1 MDTQQQA
8 LLGILGGMGP
18 LATVDFLNKLTRLTP
33 AARDQEHLPWLTVS
47 QPGIPDRSAAIEAG
61 DDGPMPFLV
70 KGVRYLSEQ
79 GARLIAIPCNT
90 SHYWYTQ
97 MQAASGTTIL
107 HIADATIEELQ
118 LSPQPAGLVAVLATR
133 GTVRAGIYS
142 QRLLARGFAVAD
154 IAEEEQVQVDHII
167 KSVKAGDVGIAR
179 DAMRLLLRTLAARG
193 VQTAILGCTELP
205 IAHMVRAG
213 DTPSG
218 VQAIDT
224 SLALATAC
232 LRRLGYLQ
240 TVGKSPEQPRLGE
253 TT

>member
-1 MDTQQQA
+1 MS
-8 LLGILGGMGP
+8 
-18 LATVDFLNKLTRLTP
+18 
-33 AARDQEHLPWLTVS
+33 WLS
-47 QPGIPDRSAAIEAG
+47 D
-61 DDGPMPFLV
+61 
-70 KGVRYLSEQ
+70 Q

-90 SHYWYTQ
+90 SHYWYPQ
-97 MQAASGTTIL
+97 MQAASDATIL
-107 HIADATIEELQ
+107 HIADATIEELH
-118 LSPQPAGLVAVLATR
+118 LSAQPAGQVAVLATR

-142 QRLLARGFAVAD
+142 RRLLEHGFALTEL
-154 IAEEEQVQVDHII
+154 AEDEQVQIDHII
-167 KSVKAGDVGIAR
+167 KSVKAGEVGTAR
-179 DAMRLLLRTLAARG
+179 DAMRLLLLTLAGRG

-240 TVGKSPEQPRLGE
+240 SVGKSPEPPRLAE
-253 TT
+253 KT